1 MLIIFRYLQKI
12 MEQKNFKN
20 KIVNFFNKTFRL
32 VVINDETLE
41 EEGFLKLSRSNIII
55 LASVLLVSAFVI
67 SFCIIVY
74 SPLNKHL
81 PGKSSELVQKELVT
95 LALKSDSLASA
106 LSISSLYLSNI
117 ESIIKGDSINFE
129 YLDDSLNKIDNSE
142 INFFKSKEDSL
153 LRIRVEREDQSSIN
167 LNSQRKIKQFLF
179 FPPIEGFI
187 SDSFNLKTNHYGID
201 LVAKTGTKI
210 KSIGEGTVVVSDWN
224 PQTGYVLGIQHSEN
238 FLSFYKHCSVLLKN
252 VGDIVTTGQNIA
264 IIGNSGE
271 LSSGPHLHFELWKS
285 GVPLDPSLYIS
296 F

>member
-1 MLIIFRYLQKI
+1 MLIIFRYLQDI
-12 MEQKNFKN
+12 MKQKSFKN
-20 KIVNFFNKTFRL
+20 KIVSFFNKTFRL
-32 VVINDETLE
+32 VIINDETLE
-41 EEGFLKLSRSNIII
+41 EEGFLRLSRSNIIV
-55 LASVLLVSAFVI
+55 LASVLLISSFII

-81 PGKSSELVQKELVT
+81 PGKSSELVQKELLN

-117 ESIIKGDSINFE
+117 ESIIKGDSVFFE
-129 YLDDSLNKIDNSE
+129 YLDDSLNKIDNNE
-142 INFFKSKEDSL
+142 INFFKSKDDSL
-153 LRIRVEREDQSSIN
+153 LRIRVEKEDQSSIN
-167 LNSQRKIKQFLF
+167 LNAQRKSKQFLF
-179 FPPIEGFI
+179 FRPVEGFI

-210 KSIGEGTVVVSDWN
+210 KSIGEGTVIVSDWN

-238 FLSFYKHCSVLLKN
+238 FISFYKHCSVLLKN
-252 VGDIVTTGQNIA
+252 VGDIITTGENVA

-285 GVPLDPSLYIS
+285 GAPLDPSLYIS

>member
-1 MLIIFRYLQKI
+1 MLIIFRYLQNI
-12 MEQKNFKN
+12 MEQKSFKN

-55 LASVLLVSAFVI
+55 LTSVLLVSAFVI

-81 PGKSSELVQKELVT
+81 PGKSSELVQKELLT
-95 LALKSDSLASA
+95 LALKSDSLAFA

-167 LNSQRKIKQFLF
+167 LNSQRKSKQFLF

-238 FLSFYKHCSVLLKN
+238 FISFYKHCSVLLKN
-252 VGDIVTTGQNIA
+252 VGDIITTGENIA

-271 LSSGPHLHFELWKS
+271 LSSGPHLHFELWRR

>member
-1 MLIIFRYLQKI
+1 
-12 MEQKNFKN
+12 MEQKSFKN
-20 KIVNFFNKTFRL
+20 KTVNFFNKTFRL

-81 PGKSSELVQKELVT
+81 PGKSSELVQKELLT

-167 LNSQRKIKQFLF
+167 LNSQRKSKQFLF

-238 FLSFYKHCSVLLKN
+238 FISFYKHCSVLLRN
-252 VGDIVTTGQNIA
+252 VGDIITTGENIA

>member
-1 MLIIFRYLQKI
+1 MLIIFRYLQNI
-12 MEQKNFKN
+12 MEQKSFKN
-20 KIVNFFNKTFRL
+20 KTVNFFNKTFRL

-81 PGKSSELVQKELVT
+81 PGKSSELVQKELLT

-167 LNSQRKIKQFLF
+167 LNSQRKSKQFLF

-238 FLSFYKHCSVLLKN
+238 FISFYKHCSVLLRN
-252 VGDIVTTGQNIA
+252 VGDIITTGENIA

>member
-1 MLIIFRYLQKI
+1 
-12 MEQKNFKN
+12 MEQKSFKN

-55 LASVLLVSAFVI
+55 LASVLLASAFVI

-167 LNSQRKIKQFLF
+167 LNSQRKSKQFLF

-187 SDSFNLKTNHYGID
+187 SDSFNLKTNHHGID

-210 KSIGEGTVVVSDWN
+210 KSIGEGTVVISDWN

-238 FLSFYKHCSVLLKN
+238 FISFYKHCSVLLKN
-252 VGDIVTTGQNIA
+252 VGDIITTGENIA

-285 GVPLDPSLYIS
+285 GTPLDPSLYIS

>member
-1 MLIIFRYLQKI
+1 MLIIFRYLQNI
-12 MEQKNFKN
+12 MEQKSFKN
-20 KIVNFFNKTFRL
+20 KTVNFFNKTFRL

-81 PGKSSELVQKELVT
+81 PGKSSELVQKELLT

-167 LNSQRKIKQFLF
+167 LNSQRKSKQFLF

-238 FLSFYKHCSVLLKN
+238 FISFYKHCSVLLRH
-252 VGDIVTTGQNIA
+252 VGDIITTGENIA

>member
-1 MLIIFRYLQKI
+1 
-12 MEQKNFKN
+12 MEQKSFKN

-55 LASVLLVSAFVI
+55 LTSVLLVSAFVI

-81 PGKSSELVQKELVT
+81 PGKSSELVQKELLT
-95 LALKSDSLASA
+95 LALKSDSLAFA

-167 LNSQRKIKQFLF
+167 LNSQRKSKQFLF

-201 LVAKTGTKI
+201 LVAKTGAKI

-238 FLSFYKHCSVLLKN
+238 FISFYKHCSVLLKN
-252 VGDIVTTGQNIA
+252 VGDIITTGENIA

-271 LSSGPHLHFELWKS
+271 LSSGPHLHFELWRR

>member
-1 MLIIFRYLQKI
+1 MLIIFRYLQNI
-12 MEQKNFKN
+12 MEQKSFKN

-167 LNSQRKIKQFLF
+167 LNSQRKSKQFLF

-238 FLSFYKHCSVLLKN
+238 FISFYKHCSVLLKN
-252 VGDIVTTGQNIA
+252 VGDIITTGENIA

>member
-1 MLIIFRYLQKI
+1 MLIIFRYLQNI
-12 MEQKNFKN
+12 MEQKSFKN
-20 KIVNFFNKTFRL
+20 KIVTFFNKTFRL

-74 SPLNKHL
+74 SPLNKYL

-129 YLDDSLNKIDNSE
+129 YLDDSLNKTDNIE

-153 LRIRVEREDQSSIN
+153 LRIRVEREDQGSIN

-187 SDSFNLKTNHYGID
+187 SDSFNLETNHYGLD
-201 LVAKTGTKI
+201 LVAKAGAKI
-210 KSIGEGTVVVSDWN
+210 KSIGEGTVIVSDWN
-224 PQTGYVLGIQHSEN
+224 PQTGYVLAIQHSEN
-238 FLSFYKHCSVLLKN
+238 FISFYKHCSVLLKN
-252 VGDIVTTGQNIA
+252 VGDIITTGENIA

-271 LSSGPHLHFELWKS
+271 LSSDPHLHFELWKS

>member
-1 MLIIFRYLQKI
+1 MLIIFRYLQNI
-12 MEQKNFKN
+12 MEQKSFKN

-142 INFFKSKEDSL
+142 VNFFKSKEDSL

-167 LNSQRKIKQFLF
+167 LNSQRKSKQFLF

-187 SDSFNLKTNHYGID
+187 SDSFNLKTNHHGID

-238 FLSFYKHCSVLLKN
+238 FISFYKHCSVLLKN
-252 VGDIVTTGQNIA
+252 VGDIITTGENIA

>member
-1 MLIIFRYLQKI
+1 MLIIFRYLQNI
-12 MEQKNFKN
+12 MEQKSFKN
-20 KIVNFFNKTFRL
+20 KTVNFFNKTFRL

-142 INFFKSKEDSL
+142 VIFFKSKEDSL

-167 LNSQRKIKQFLF
+167 LNSQRKSKQFLF

-201 LVAKTGTKI
+201 LVAKTGAKI

-238 FLSFYKHCSVLLKN
+238 FISFYKHCSVLLKN
-252 VGDIVTTGQNIA
+252 VGDIITTGENIA

>member
-1 MLIIFRYLQKI
+1 
-12 MEQKNFKN
+12 MEQKSFKN

-167 LNSQRKIKQFLF
+167 LNSQRKSKQFLF

-238 FLSFYKHCSVLLKN
+238 FISFYKHCSVLLKN
-252 VGDIVTTGQNIA
+252 VGDIITTGENIA

-285 GVPLDPSLYIS
+285 GAPLDPSLYIS

>member
-1 MLIIFRYLQKI
+1 MQ
-12 MEQKNFKN
+12 QNSFKN
-20 KIVNFFNKTFRL
+20 KVVNFFNKKFRL

-41 EEGFLKLSRSNIII
+41 EKGFLKLRRLNIIVITSVI
-55 LASVLLVSAFVI
+55 LITIFVL

-81 PGKSSELVQKELVT
+81 PGKSSELVQKELIN

-106 LSISSLYLSNI
+106 LTINTLYLSNI
-117 ESIIKGDSINFE
+117 ESIIKGDSISFK
-129 YLDDSLNKIDNSE
+129 YLDDSLNKIDNNG

-153 LRIRVEREDQSSIN
+153 LRIRVEKEDQSSIN
-167 LNSQRKIKQFLF
+167 INSNIRSKQFLF

-187 SDSFNLKTNHYGID
+187 SDSFNLQTNHYGID
-201 LVAKTGTKI
+201 LVAKSGAKI
-210 KSIGEGTVVVSDWN
+210 KSIGEGTVIVSDWN

-238 FLSFYKHCSVLLKN
+238 FISFYKHCSVLLKN
-252 VGDIVTTGQNIA
+252 VGDIITTGENIA

-271 LSSGPHLHFELWKS
+271 LSSGPHLHLELWKS
-285 GVPLDPSLYIS
+285 GTPLDPSLYIS

>member
-1 MLIIFRYLQKI
+1 MLIIFRYLQNI
-12 MEQKNFKN
+12 MEQKSFKN

-81 PGKSSELVQKELVT
+81 PGKSSELVQKELLT

-167 LNSQRKIKQFLF
+167 LNSQRKSKQFLF

-238 FLSFYKHCSVLLKN
+238 FISFYKHCSVLLRN
-252 VGDIVTTGQNIA
+252 VGDIITTGENIA

>member
-1 MLIIFRYLQKI
+1 
-12 MEQKNFKN
+12 MEQKSFKN

-55 LASVLLVSAFVI
+55 LTSVLLVSAFVI

-167 LNSQRKIKQFLF
+167 LNSQRKSKQFLF

-201 LVAKTGTKI
+201 LVAKTGAKI

-238 FLSFYKHCSVLLKN
+238 FISFYKHCSVLLKN
-252 VGDIVTTGQNIA
+252 VGDIITTGENIA

-271 LSSGPHLHFELWKS
+271 LSSGPHLHFELWRR

>member
-1 MLIIFRYLQKI
+1 
-12 MEQKNFKN
+12 MEQKSFKN

-167 LNSQRKIKQFLF
+167 LNSQRKSKQFLF

-187 SDSFNLKTNHYGID
+187 SDSFNLKTNHHGID

-238 FLSFYKHCSVLLKN
+238 FISFYKHCSVLLKN
-252 VGDIVTTGQNIA
+252 VGDIITTGENIA

-285 GVPLDPSLYIS
+285 GTPLDPSLYIS

>member
-1 MLIIFRYLQKI
+1 
-12 MEQKNFKN
+12 MEQKSFKN
-20 KIVNFFNKTFRL
+20 KTVNFFNKTFRL

-81 PGKSSELVQKELVT
+81 PGKSSELVQKELLT

-167 LNSQRKIKQFLF
+167 LNSQRKSKQFLF

-210 KSIGEGTVVVSDWN
+210 KSIREGTVVVSDWN

-238 FLSFYKHCSVLLKN
+238 FISFYKHCSVLLRN
-252 VGDIVTTGQNIA
+252 VGDIITTGENIA

>member
-1 MLIIFRYLQKI
+1 MLIIFRYLQSI
-12 MEQKNFKN
+12 MEQKSIKN

-41 EEGFLKLSRSNIII
+41 EEGFLKLSRSNIIV
-55 LASVLLVSAFVI
+55 LASVLLISAFAI

-74 SPLNKHL
+74 SPLNKYL

-117 ESIIKGDSINFE
+117 ESIIKGDSISFE

-142 INFFKSKEDSL
+142 IVFFKSKEDSL

-167 LNSQRKIKQFLF
+167 LNSKRKSKQFLF

-187 SDSFNLKTNHYGID
+187 SDSFNLKTNHYAID

-238 FLSFYKHCSVLLKN
+238 FISFYKHCSVLLKN
-252 VGDIVTTGQNIA
+252 VGDIITTGENIA

-285 GVPLDPSLYIS
+285 GAPLDPSLYIS

>member
-1 MLIIFRYLQKI
+1 
-12 MEQKNFKN
+12 MEQKSFKN

-129 YLDDSLNKIDNSE
+129 YLDDSLNKTDNSE
-142 INFFKSKEDSL
+142 INFVKSKEDSL

-167 LNSQRKIKQFLF
+167 LNAQRKSKQFLF

-187 SDSFNLKTNHYGID
+187 SDSFNLKTNHHGID

-238 FLSFYKHCSVLLKN
+238 FISFYKHCSVLLKN
-252 VGDIVTTGQNIA
+252 VGDIITTGENIA

>member
-1 MLIIFRYLQKI
+1 M
-12 MEQKNFKN
+12 
-20 KIVNFFNKTFRL
+20 
-32 VVINDETLE
+32 
-41 EEGFLKLSRSNIII
+41 
-55 LASVLLVSAFVI
+55 
-67 SFCIIVY
+67 
-74 SPLNKHL
+74 
-81 PGKSSELVQKELVT
+81 T

-129 YLDDSLNKIDNSE
+129 YLDDPLNKTDNSE

-238 FLSFYKHCSVLLKN
+238 FISFYKHCSVLLKN
-252 VGDIVTTGQNIA
+252 VGDIITTGENIA

>member
-1 MLIIFRYLQKI
+1 
-12 MEQKNFKN
+12 MEQKSFKN

-32 VVINDETLE
+32 VIINDETLE
-41 EEGFLKLSRSNIII
+41 EEGFLKLSRSNIIV
-55 LASVLLVSAFVI
+55 LASVLLISSFVI

-117 ESIIKGDSINFE
+117 ESIIKGDSISYE
-129 YLDDSLNKIDNSE
+129 YLDDSLNKIDNNE
-142 INFFKSKEDSL
+142 IIFFKSKEDSL
-153 LRIRVEREDQSSIN
+153 LRIRVEKEDQSSIN
-167 LNSQRKIKQFLF
+167 LNAQRKSKQFLF

-187 SDSFNLKTNHYGID
+187 SDSFNLKKNHYGID
-201 LVAKTGTKI
+201 LVAKTGAKI

-238 FLSFYKHCSVLLKN
+238 FISFYKHCSVLLKN
-252 VGDIVTTGQNIA
+252 VGDIITTGENIA

>member
-1 MLIIFRYLQKI
+1 MLIIFRYLQNI
-12 MEQKNFKN
+12 MEQKSFKN

-55 LASVLLVSAFVI
+55 LGSVLLVSAFVI

-167 LNSQRKIKQFLF
+167 LNSQRKSKQFLF

-238 FLSFYKHCSVLLKN
+238 FISFYKHCSVLLKN
-252 VGDIVTTGQNIA
+252 VGDIITTGENIA

>member
-1 MLIIFRYLQKI
+1 MLIIFRYLQNI
-12 MEQKNFKN
+12 MEQKSFKN

-41 EEGFLKLSRSNIII
+41 EEGFLKLSRSNIIV

-117 ESIIKGDSINFE
+117 ESIIKGDSISFE
-129 YLDDSLNKIDNSE
+129 YVDDSLNKIDNSE

-167 LNSQRKIKQFLF
+167 LNSKRKSKQFLF

-210 KSIGEGTVVVSDWN
+210 KSIGEGTVIVSDWN

-238 FLSFYKHCSVLLKN
+238 FISFYKHCSVLLKN
-252 VGDIVTTGQNIA
+252 VGDIITTGENIA

>member
-1 MLIIFRYLQKI
+1 MKQKS
-12 MEQKNFKN
+12 FKN
-20 KIVNFFNKTFRL
+20 KIVSFFNKTFRL
-32 VVINDETLE
+32 VIINDETLE
-41 EEGFLKLSRSNIII
+41 EEGFLRLSRSNIIV
-55 LASVLLVSAFVI
+55 LASVLLISSFII

-81 PGKSSELVQKELVT
+81 PGKSSELVQKELLN

-117 ESIIKGDSINFE
+117 ESIIKGDSVFFE
-129 YLDDSLNKIDNSE
+129 YLDDSLNKIDNNE
-142 INFFKSKEDSL
+142 INFFKSKDDSL
-153 LRIRVEREDQSSIN
+153 LRIRVEKEDQSSIN
-167 LNSQRKIKQFLF
+167 LNAQRKSKQFLF
-179 FPPIEGFI
+179 FRPVEGFI

-210 KSIGEGTVVVSDWN
+210 KSIGEGTVIVSDWN

-238 FLSFYKHCSVLLKN
+238 FISFYKHCSVLLKN
-252 VGDIVTTGQNIA
+252 VGDIITTGENVA

-285 GVPLDPSLYIS
+285 GAPLDPSLYIS